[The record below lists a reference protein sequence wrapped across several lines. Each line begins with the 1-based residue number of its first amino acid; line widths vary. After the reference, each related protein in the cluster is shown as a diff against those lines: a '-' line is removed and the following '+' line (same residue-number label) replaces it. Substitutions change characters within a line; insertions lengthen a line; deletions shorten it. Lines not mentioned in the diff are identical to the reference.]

1 MKCRDLVDVV
11 QPRAARTPQEPK
23 RFNSNGELVVQGGV
37 NVVSAFVGGLPGSGV
52 SSHMLDNARLGAQT
66 PIAGILQA
74 VFLVVFLLL
83 VEPLMVWRL
92 AV

>member
-1 MKCRDLVDVV
+1 
-11 QPRAARTPQEPK
+11 
-23 RFNSNGELVVQGGV
+23 
-37 NVVSAFVGGLPGSGV
+37 
-52 SSHMLDNARLGAQT
+52 MLDNARLGAQT